1 MWYYPTNYF
10 SNFGNQPQQQMMPQQ
25 MGMQPQQSAMLRGRV
40 VTSLEEVKASPVI
53 MDGIETYFPLP
64 AENAIYIKYVDL
76 NGNSVIKKYVQI
88 QQEDNQEQQQPLTT
102 AITDLQNRVKSL
114 ETVLN
119 DLSTPAPKKGGGA
132 WQ

>member
-1 MWYYPTNYF
+1 MWYYPTMNGF
-10 SNFGNQPQQQMMPQQ
+10 SNYGSQPQMPQQ
-25 MGMQPQQSAMLRGRV
+25 MGMQPQQCAMLRGRV

-53 MDGIETYFPLP
+53 MDGVETYFPLP

-76 NGNSVIKKYVQI
+76 NGNSVIKQYTQV
-88 QQEDNQEQQQPLTT
+88 QQEDKQQDQQPLAT

-119 DLSTPAPKKGGGA
+119 DLNTPAPKRSGGA
-132 WQ
+132 KQ

>member
-1 MWYYPTNYF
+1 
-10 SNFGNQPQQQMMPQQ
+10 
-25 MGMQPQQSAMLRGRV
+25 
-40 VTSLEEVKASPVI
+40 

-76 NGNSVIKKYVQI
+76 NGNSVIKKYVQV
-88 QQEDNQEQQQPLTT
+88 QQEDKQEQQLPLTT

-119 DLSTPAPKKGGGA
+119 DLSTPVTKKGGGA
-132 WQ
+132 RQ

>member
-1 MWYYPTNYF
+1 
-10 SNFGNQPQQQMMPQQ
+10 MMPPQQ

-76 NGNSVIKKYVQI
+76 NGNSVIKKYVQV
-88 QQEDNQEQQQPLTT
+88 QQEDKQEQQPPLTT

-132 WQ
+132 RQ